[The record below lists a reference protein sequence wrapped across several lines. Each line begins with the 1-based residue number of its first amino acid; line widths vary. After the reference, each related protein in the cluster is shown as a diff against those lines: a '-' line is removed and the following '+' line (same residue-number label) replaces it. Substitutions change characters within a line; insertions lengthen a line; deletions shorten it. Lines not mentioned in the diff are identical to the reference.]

1 MTETVKEKKNLV
13 YLTGFMGSGKS
24 TIGPILANTL
34 GYDFVDVDKLIE
46 KRVGKSVKKVFQ
58 DEGEKYFR
66 TIEWNIIEEV
76 SHCHQRV
83 ISLGGGAMMDP
94 RNFTVVKNSGILVY
108 LYSSPE
114 HLLQRLQNKTDR
126 PILSNSEGDR
136 LDLSQLRE
144 RIFQLYTLRAPIYS
158 QAHITID
165 TDERKVGKTVDDIVK
180 RISGMLKI

>member
-1 MTETVKEKKNLV
+1 MTDIVHEKKNLI

-46 KRVGKSVKKVFQ
+46 ERVGKSVKEIFQ
-58 DEGEKYFR
+58 DEGETYFR

-76 SHCHQRV
+76 SRCHHRV
-83 ISLGGGAMMDP
+83 ISLGGGTMIDP
-94 RNFTVVKNSGILVY
+94 RNFALVKNSGVVVY

-114 HLLQRLQNKTDR
+114 YLLQRLQNKTDR
-126 PILSNSEGDR
+126 PILSNSEGER
-136 LDLSQLRE
+136 LDLPQLRE
-144 RIFQLYTLRAPIYS
+144 RIFQLYAVRAPIYS

-180 RISGMLKI
+180 RLSGMLK

>member
-1 MTETVKEKKNLV
+1 MMENISEKKNLI

-46 KRVGKSVKKVFQ
+46 ERVGKSVKQIFQ
-58 DEGEKYFR
+58 DEGEAYFR
-66 TIEWNIIEEV
+66 TMEWNMIEE
-76 SHCHQRV
+76 SSRCNNRV
-83 ISLGGGAMMDP
+83 ISLGGGAMMDT
-94 RNFTVVKNSGILVY
+94 RNFTLVKNSGIVVY

-126 PILSNSEGDR
+126 PILSNSGGDR
-136 LDLSQLRE
+136 LDLPQLRE
-144 RIFQLYTLRAPIYS
+144 RILQLYAVRSPIYS

-165 TDERKVGKTVDDIVK
+165 TDERKVGRTVDDIVK
-180 RISGMLKI
+180 RLSGMLK

>member
-1 MTETVKEKKNLV
+1 MTDSTHEKKNLI

-34 GYDFVDVDKLIE
+34 GYDFADVDKLVE
-46 KRVGKSVKKVFQ
+46 ERAGKTVKQIFQ

-66 TIEWNIIEEV
+66 TLEWSIIEEV
-76 SHCHQRV
+76 SRTDHRV
-83 ISLGGGAMMDP
+83 ISLGGGTMMDE
-94 RNFTVVKNSGILVY
+94 RNFTLIKNSGILVY

-114 HLLQRLQNKTDR
+114 HLLRRLQNKTDR
-126 PILSNSEGDR
+126 PVLSNSEGDR
-136 LDLSQLRE
+136 LELPELRE
-144 RIFQLYTLRAPIYS
+144 RIFQLYAARAPIYS

-180 RISGMLKI
+180 LLSGMLT